1 MFNGKKK
8 ILTAIGNKE
17 AGVVASMIAKVKD
30 INETF
35 SKPDNKD
42 VEGWTFV
49 FHACKY
55 GNLEIVELLLK
66 NDADLNITDSD
77 GKSTLYWAA
86 CNDDD
91 GEAAD
96 IVKKLIEE
104 SVDINKPANDG
115 RTALV
120 GAVINGNFRAIE
132 VLLAAGAY
140 PNILMSDGRTSL
152 HITVQQGEIKSIK
165 ALLDAGADPNIQEND
180 GGNTP
185 LHVAVGRRLESLEDE
200 NDSLDEIGEL
210 QKVNTL
216 LEGGADPNIQNHE
229 GVPLLILAIAYGSA
243 GDLELVKALV
253 EGGADA
259 NQGTQTPDGNIV
271 KPLDIAAEAAAEL
284 GEVGLQEIAEF
295 LISKGAK
302 HATGEAEL
310 EITIHGSEEQASFH
324 DELDS
329 AEGKYH
335 YELHMKSLNEDQ
347 IAYMKA
353 EFDEYTWDMG
363 FAVTKFQFKEDGNS
377 FKIAFDSK
385 KYFDADVDDWGDR
398 DLAQNIVTRLVGKEQ
413 FFCNLWSS
421 GHNLEDR
428 EIIFVDN
435 RDNSWAVEIS
445 KFGGLEKI
453 TQDQ

>member
-1 MFNGKKK
+1 MVNRKKK
-8 ILTAIGNKE
+8 ILSAIENKE
-17 AGVVASMIAKVKD
+17 AGIVASMLAKVKD

-49 FHACKY
+49 LHACKY

-91 GEAAD
+91 GETAD

-120 GAVINGNFRAIE
+120 GAVINGKFRTIE
-132 VLLAAGAY
+132 ALLTVGAH
-140 PNILMSDGRTSL
+140 PNILMSDGRTPL
-152 HITVQQGEIKSIK
+152 HITAQQGDIESLK
-165 ALLDAGADPNIQEND
+165 ALLKAGAHLNIQEND
-180 GGNTP
+180 NGNTP
-185 LHVAVGRRLESLEDE
+185 LHVAVGRRLESNKDK
-200 NDSLDEIGEL
+200 NDSVEAIGEL
-210 QKVNTL
+210 EKVKAL
-216 LEGGADPNIQNHE
+216 LEGGADPNIQNLE
-229 GVPLLILAIAYGSA
+229 GVPLLMLATAHGTA
-243 GDLELVKALV
+243 GDIELVKALV
-253 EGGADA
+253 GGGADV
-259 NQGTQTPDGNIV
+259 NQDTQTPDGNIV
-271 KPLDIAAEAAAEL
+271 RPLDVAAGAAAEL

-295 LISKGAK
+295 LISKGAE
-302 HATGEAEL
+302 HAPGEAEL
-310 EITIHGSEEQASFH
+310 EITIHGSDEQASFH

-335 YELHMKSLNEDQ
+335 YELLMKSLNEDQ
-347 IAYMKA
+347 IAYIKA

-363 FAVTKFQFKEDGNS
+363 FAVTKFELKEDGNF

-385 KYFDADVDDWGDR
+385 KYFDAEVDDWGDR

-421 GHNLEDR
+421 EHNFEDR
-428 EIIFVDN
+428 DIVFVDDRN
-435 RDNSWAVEIS
+435 YSWAVEIS

>member
-1 MFNGKKK
+1 M
-8 ILTAIGNKE
+8 
-17 AGVVASMIAKVKD
+17 
-30 INETF
+30 
-35 SKPDNKD
+35 
-42 VEGWTFV
+42 
-49 FHACKY
+49 
-55 GNLEIVELLLK
+55 
-66 NDADLNITDSD
+66 
-77 GKSTLYWAA
+77 
-86 CNDDD
+86 
-91 GEAAD
+91 
-96 IVKKLIEE
+96 
-104 SVDINKPANDG
+104 
-115 RTALV
+115 
-120 GAVINGNFRAIE
+120 
-132 VLLAAGAY
+132 
-140 PNILMSDGRTSL
+140 
-152 HITVQQGEIKSIK
+152 
-165 ALLDAGADPNIQEND
+165 
-180 GGNTP
+180 
-185 LHVAVGRRLESLEDE
+185 
-200 NDSLDEIGEL
+200 
-210 QKVNTL
+210 
-216 LEGGADPNIQNHE
+216 
-229 GVPLLILAIAYGSA
+229 PLLILAIAYGSA

-271 KPLDIAAEAAAEL
+271 KPLDVAAEAAAEL

-295 LISKGAK
+295 LISKGAE

-363 FAVTKFQFKEDGNS
+363 FAVTKFEFKEDGNS

-385 KYFDADVDDWGDR
+385 KYFDAEVDDWGDR

-421 GHNLEDR
+421 GHDLEDR